1 MVAQHSAPVDV
12 ALMCLSSAPY
22 DLALNKRVFSE
33 INFDPDSFVKLVFAR
48 VKLSKFMK
56 VLAYQFMC
64 ALVSQLTGGPVVLV
78 LLYTTVC
85 IQ

>member
-1 MVAQHSAPVDV
+1 
-12 ALMCLSSAPY
+12 
-22 DLALNKRVFSE
+22 
-33 INFDPDSFVKLVFAR
+33 
-48 VKLSKFMK
+48 LSKFMK